1 MASLAVLFVFNQKGR
16 ACRTAPLAN
25 LTSVLLAHSLVC
37 GSIKKMVSG
46 VNIYIKC
53 YLIGSS

>member
-1 MASLAVLFVFNQKGR
+1 MASLAVLFVFNQEGR

-37 GSIKKMVSG
+37 GSIKKWSVCK
-46 VNIYIKC
+46 YIHKM
-53 YLIGSS
+53 LSNRQ